1 MKNYLKLNYISIFII
16 VIILAVFVA
25 YRLYPKHD
33 IYNNFEV
40 LTGDTLRLDRS
51 KPIFRLVGIDAP
63 DRRGSY
69 SPVEPLAHRA
79 AQYLESLID
88 GRDIRIEHDKEKYD
102 KYGRML
108 GYVFVDDLFVNEMMV
123 KEGLAMTLV
132 IKPNDKYADILQAA
146 EDTAK
151 TERNGIW
158 ADPSSF
164 RPPKGNR
171 KFLIKP
177 EDAEK
182 YVWKRVVVRGKL
194 SLSRQSD
201 KVIVLTMGGGFDVVI
216 FKSDLKNFS
225 FFGIDP
231 AHFYV
236 NKSVEVVGKVSLYRD
251 KPQIIIDHPIMIWT
265 DY

>member
-1 MKNYLKLNYISIFII
+1 MKRYLKLNYISKI
-16 VIILAVFVA
+16 VLVISLAVFVS
-25 YRLYPKHD
+25 YRLYPK
-33 IYNNFEV
+33 YESYKSVEV
-40 LTGDTLRLDRS
+40 MSGDTLKLDRS
-51 KPIFRLVGIDAP
+51 QPMFRLVGIDAP
-63 DRRGSY
+63 DRRGKY
-69 SPVEPLAHRA
+69 SPVEPLADRA
-79 AQYLESLID
+79 AEYLETLIG
-88 GRDIRIEHDKEKYD
+88 GRDIRIEHDTEKYD

-108 GYVFVDDLFVNEMMV
+108 GYVFVDNLFINEMMV
-123 KEGLAMTLV
+123 KEGLAKTLV

-151 TERNGIW
+151 TERKGIW

-164 RPPKGNR
+164 RPPNGNG

-194 SLSRQSD
+194 SLSRHTD
-201 KVIVLTMGGGFDVVI
+201 KVIVLGMEGGFSVVI

-231 AHFYV
+231 AVYYV

-251 KPQIIIDHPIMIWT
+251 KPQIIVDHPIMIWT
-265 DY
+265 D